1 MIMKTMKIIL
11 MVFVSL
17 FIQLNA
23 YSNEVKKLYNNTIIA
38 DSISKITVDFP
49 STIKVYESEN
59 DKTFMLISSERKWL
73 LDSIY
78 YDIDGNKLHIKSN
91 DSVESLLD
99 GDIQIYLYSPQ
110 NVDFNTSKYGLF
122 VNVKNK
128 NIGLANNGK
137 QN

>member
-78 YDIDGNKLHIKSN
+78 YDIDGNKLHIKSKDN
-91 DSVESLLD
+91 IESLLD

-128 NIGLANNGK
+128 NIGLANNEK

>member
-49 STIKVYESEN
+49 STIKVFESEN
-59 DKTFMLISSERKWL
+59 DKTFMLINSERKWL

-78 YDIDGNKLHIKSN
+78 YDIDGNKLHIKSK
-91 DSVESLLD
+91 DTIESLLD

-128 NIGLANNGK
+128 NIGLANNEK